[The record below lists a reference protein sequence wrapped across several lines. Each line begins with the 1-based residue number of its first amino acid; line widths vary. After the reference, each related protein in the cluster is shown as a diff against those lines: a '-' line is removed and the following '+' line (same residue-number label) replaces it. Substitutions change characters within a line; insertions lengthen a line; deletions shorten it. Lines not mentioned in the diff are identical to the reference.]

1 MAQCFCTT
9 HSEQQFACTAELR
22 KAAPGSLRYP
32 KQTSPGSSHTSRSIP
47 APTGCCRRED
57 ACTAHGLGS
66 RLDSGEER
74 WKLSG
79 GPEEEEEEEE
89 EGCSPVESPRSS
101 REELST
107 GSACGTSVGSE
118 W

>member
-1 MAQCFCTT
+1 MPCSPIPTDPASQP
-9 HSEQQFACTAELR
+9 
-22 KAAPGSLRYP
+22 KAPA
-32 KQTSPGSSHTSRSIP
+32 SPCP
-47 APTGCCRRED
+47 ALT
-57 ACTAHGLGS
+57 CTAHGLGS

-107 GSACGTSVGSE
+107 GSACGTWGCGEGLEGHPYTARVTLRPILSD
-118 W
+118 